1 MLARDKHSS
10 LLRTFVNYGRK
21 KFYNIGPRSGRPQEM
36 NETLPEKIKVHLLK
50 RFLLRNTFWR
60 FQCPLKNT
68 SEFQILVFAKLS
80 TETSKSH
87 FEIGCVNGP
96 LNGYNPV
103 YRLVQIWYLKKTAIA

>member
-21 KFYNIGPRSGRPQEM
+21 KFYNIGPRSGRPPEM
-36 NETLPEKIKVHLLK
+36 NETLPEKIKVHLRQRFYCAAHFDGFSVLLK
-50 RFLLRNTFWR
+50 THQNAKL
-60 FQCPLKNT
+60 
-68 SEFQILVFAKLS
+68 EFFFAKLS

-96 LNGYNPV
+96 LDGYNPV
-103 YRLVQIWYLKKTAIA
+103 YRLAQI